1 MKVIDSTLTFYSR
14 ERTMTSQRIG
24 YVRVSSL
31 DQNHERQLDGIHLD
45 KVFTD
50 KASARDTNRPQLQTA
65 LNHVRAGDTLV
76 VHSMDRLARNVED
89 MLRLVR
95 EMNDRGVSIQFVK
108 ENMSFTAGNDDPRST
123 LMFTMLGAFAQ
134 FERSLIK
141 ERQREGIALA
151 KAKGVYKG
159 RKPVLNAEKI
169 AKLREQAAA
178 GANRTKLAKEFG
190 ISRETLYQYIR

>member
-1 MKVIDSTLTFYSR
+1 
-14 ERTMTSQRIG
+14 MTSQRIG
-24 YVRVSSL
+24 YIRVSSL

-50 KASARDTNRPQLQTA
+50 KASAKDTNRPQLQA
-65 LNHVRAGDTLV
+65 VLNHVRSGDTLV

-95 EMNDRGVSIQFVK
+95 EMNDKGVSIQFVK
-108 ENMSFTAGNDDPRST
+108 ENRSFTAGNDDPRTT
-123 LMFTMLGAFAQ
+123 LMFTMLSAFAQ

-151 KAKGVYKG
+151 KVKGVYKG
-159 RKPVLNAEKI
+159 RKPALNAEGI
-169 AKLREQAAA
+169 AQLRKRAAA
-178 GANRTKLAKEFG
+178 GVNRTKLAKEFG

>member
-1 MKVIDSTLTFYSR
+1 MRVTNSTLTFIV
-14 ERTMTSQRIG
+14 EKTMTSQRIG

-31 DQNHERQLDGIHLD
+31 DQNPERQLDGIALD

-50 KASARDTNRPQLQTA
+50 KASARDTNRPQLQAA
-65 LNHVRAGDTLV
+65 LNHVRSGDTLV

-95 EMNDRGVSIQFVK
+95 EMNYRGVSVQFVK

-123 LMFTMLGAFAQ
+123 LMFTMLSAFAQ

-151 KAKGVYKG
+151 KAKGNVYKG
-159 RKPVLNAEKI
+159 RKPALNAERI
-169 AKLREQAAA
+169 TQLRERAAT
-178 GANRTKLAKEFG
+178 GENRSKLAKEFE

>member
-1 MKVIDSTLTFYSR
+1 
-14 ERTMTSQRIG
+14 MTSQRIG
-24 YVRVSSL
+24 YIRVSSF
-31 DQNHERQLDGIHLD
+31 DQNAERQLDGIHLD

-50 KASARDTNRPQLQTA
+50 KASGKDTNRPQLQAA

-95 EMNDRGVSIQFVK
+95 EMNDRGVSVEFIK
-108 ENMSFTAGNDDPRST
+108 ENMSFTAGSEDPRST
-123 LMFTMLGAFAQ
+123 LMFTMLSAFAQ
-134 FERSLIK
+134 FERSLIR

-151 KAKGVYKG
+151 KAKGTVYKG
-159 RKPVLNAEKI
+159 RKPALSAERV
-169 AKLREQAAA
+169 AQLREQAAA
-178 GANRTKLAKEFG
+178 GTNRTKLAKEFG

>member
-1 MKVIDSTLTFYSR
+1 MKVTDFTLTFIV
-14 ERTMTSQRIG
+14 EKTMTCQSIG
-24 YVRVSSL
+24 YVRVSLL
-31 DQNHERQLDGIHLD
+31 DQNPERQLDGIRLD

-50 KASARDTNRPQLQTA
+50 KASAKDTKRPQLQAA
-65 LNHVRAGDTLV
+65 LDHVRAGDTLV

-95 EMNDRGVSIQFVK
+95 EMNHRGVSVQFVK
-108 ENMSFTAGNDDPRST
+108 ENMNFTAGNDDPRST
-123 LMFTMLGAFAQ
+123 LMFTMLSAFAQ

-159 RKPVLNAEKI
+159 RKPALNTERI
-169 AKLREQAAA
+169 AQLRAQVAA

>member
-1 MKVIDSTLTFYSR
+1 
-14 ERTMTSQRIG
+14 MTSQKIG
-24 YVRVSSL
+24 YIRVSSL
-31 DQNHERQLDGIHLD
+31 DQNAERQLDGIQLD

-50 KASARDTNRPQLQTA
+50 KASGKDTNRPQLQAA
-65 LNHVRAGDTLV
+65 LNHVRTGDALV

-95 EMNDRGVSIQFVK
+95 EMNDRGVSVEFIK
-108 ENMSFTAGNDDPRST
+108 ENMSFTAGSDDPRSV
-123 LMFTMLGAFAQ
+123 LMFTMLSAFAQ

-151 KAKGVYKG
+151 KAKGTVYKG
-159 RKPVLNAEKI
+159 RKPALNAERI
-169 AKLREQAAA
+169 GQLREQAAA

>member
-1 MKVIDSTLTFYSR
+1 MRVINSTLTFIV
-14 ERTMTSQRIG
+14 EKTMTSQRIG

-31 DQNHERQLDGIHLD
+31 DQNPERQLDGIALD

-50 KASARDTNRPQLQTA
+50 KASARDTNRPQLQAA
-65 LNHVRAGDTLV
+65 LNHVRSGDTLV

-95 EMNDRGVSIQFVK
+95 EMNYRGVSVQFVK

-123 LMFTMLGAFAQ
+123 LMFTMLSAFAQ

-151 KAKGVYKG
+151 KAKGNVYKG
-159 RKPVLNAEKI
+159 RKPALNAERI
-169 AKLREQAAA
+169 TQLRERAAT
-178 GANRTKLAKEFG
+178 GENRSKLAKEFE